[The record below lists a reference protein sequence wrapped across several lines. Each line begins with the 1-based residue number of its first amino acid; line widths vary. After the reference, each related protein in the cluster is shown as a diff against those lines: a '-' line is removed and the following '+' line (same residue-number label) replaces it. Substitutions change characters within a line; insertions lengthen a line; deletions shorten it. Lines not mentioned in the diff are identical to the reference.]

1 MLFSIIT
8 VSYNNKEH
16 INKTLK
22 SLLMQTYDDYELII
36 VDAKSTD
43 GSKEEFEL
51 WKQKFKNYV
60 FISEPDEG
68 IYDAMNKGV
77 KKSTGEYIYFLNLGD
92 LFFNND
98 VLAKVAE
105 YINLRRMDFYYGD
118 IVWGQDIKKQPSY
131 LSFFYFLNEHMICHQ
146 SVFAKKVLLES
157 LPFDLTFKV
166 CADRDWMIRSLRAGA
181 SYKKMNIIIAC
192 YNTDG
197 LSSNYKNYDID
208 SLNATEKNFGICGV
222 WFVKIK
228 RLIGKLI
235 GKKH

>member
-8 VSYNNKEH
+8 VSFNNKEY
-16 INKTLK
+16 IAKTLR

-36 VDAKSTD
+36 VDANSND
-43 GSKEEFEL
+43 GSIEEFEL
-51 WKQKFKNYV
+51 WKQKLKKCL
-60 FISEPDEG
+60 FISEPDKG

-105 YINLRRMDFYYGD
+105 YINSKKMDFYYGD
-118 IVWGQDIKKQPSY
+118 IVWGQHIKKQPSY
-131 LSFFYFLNEHMICHQ
+131 LSFLYFLNEHMICHQ
-146 SVFAKKVLLES
+146 SVFSKKILLERF
-157 LPFDLTFKV
+157 PFDLTFKV

-181 SYKKMNIIIAC
+181 SYRKMNIVIAY
-192 YNTDG
+192 YNIDG

-208 SLNATEKNFGICGV
+208 SLNATKKHFGIYGV
-222 WFVKIK
+222 CFVKIK
-228 RLIGKLI
+228 RFIGKLI